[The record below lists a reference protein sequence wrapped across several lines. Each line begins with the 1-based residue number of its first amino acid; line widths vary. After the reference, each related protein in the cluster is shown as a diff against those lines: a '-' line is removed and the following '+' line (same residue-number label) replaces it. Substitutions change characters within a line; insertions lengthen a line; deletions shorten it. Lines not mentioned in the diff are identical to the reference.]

1 MVKKEVKYGQ
11 PEMDILEI
19 NRIRRQLVF
28 HSYVWDQRLIHLL
41 KYNIQSLSGSIL
53 KEKPANLGEKRTEV
67 EVVSRSSRRFSS
79 WDSSFAHLM
88 PNIMPNE
95 KEDYKI
101 ICPNGIDKEL
111 HIDRASSNIEDANSI
126 RPSDTNLSNQS
137 DIPKYGKT
145 VRRARSEGQFQVM
158 ENTSDNLDT
167 AWSGNQQPENVCSED
182 KTISSPNT
190 HRRESSGTVS
200 TTAGPVVGRCKSER
214 CVSEDSIRS
223 GLPTKGLGDLENPRS
238 WLSITFLALYRSLN
252 KNFSSTAQ
260 KLSKITEYNPVY
272 ISSFRELIRMGG
284 ARLLLPTASSNIIV
298 PIYDD
303 EPTSVISYALVSP
316 EYQNFMAEEPDK
328 QKSSL
333 EYSSSFSILD
343 SVIFFSLNSFDD
355 SNSESMKSIGSADE
369 SILSSGSRSFSGLDS
384 LLFPSTLHSR
394 ISFTDDGPPGK
405 VKYSV
410 ICYFAKQFEALRKTC
425 CPSEVDFVRSLSRC
439 KKWGAQ
445 GGKSNVFFAKTL
457 DDRFIIKQVT
467 KTELESFIK
476 FAASYFKYLSE
487 SINVGCPTCLAKI
500 LGIYQVLAGS
510 CLVIT
515 PVVFSSD
522 NFSWK
527 HFCIKYLAGDFTV
540 YISFLMRKHIIFT
553 MLLCFQCFQ
562 ITNLY

>member
-19 NRIRRQLVF
+19 NRIKRQLVF

-41 KYNIQSLSGSIL
+41 KYNIQNLSGSIL
-53 KEKPANLGEKRTEV
+53 KEKPVNLREKRSEV
-67 EVVSRSSRRFSS
+67 EVVSRSSRGFSS
-79 WDSSFAHLM
+79 WDSSFAHLV

-95 KEDYKI
+95 GEDFKI
-101 ICPNGIDKEL
+101 ICPNEIDKGL
-111 HIDRASSNIEDANSI
+111 HIDRASSNIEDANPI
-126 RPSDTNLSNQS
+126 RLSDTNLGNQS
-137 DIPKYGKT
+137 DISKYGKT
-145 VRRARSEGQFQVM
+145 VRRARSEGQFQVT

-167 AWSGNQQPENVCSED
+167 AWSGNQQPENVYSED

-190 HRRESSGTVS
+190 YRRESSGTFS

-214 CVSEDSIRS
+214 CVGEDSIRS
-223 GLPTKGLGDLENPRS
+223 GLPAKGPGDLENPRT

-272 ISSFRELIRMGG
+272 ISSFKELIHMGG
-284 ARLLLPTASSNIIV
+284 ARLLLPTASSDIIV

-303 EPTSVISYALVSP
+303 EPTSIISYVLVSP

-328 QKSSL
+328 QKSPL

-343 SVIFFSLNSFDD
+343 SVNFFSLNSFDD
-355 SNSESMKSIGSADE
+355 SNSESMKSSADE

-410 ICYFAKQFEALRKTC
+410 TCYFAKQFEALRKTC
-425 CPSEVDFVRSLSRC
+425 CPSELDFVRSLSRC

-457 DDRFIIKQVT
+457 DGRFIIKQVT

-476 FAASYFKYLSE
+476 FAPSYFKYLSE

-500 LGIYQVLAGS
+500 LGIYQVLAES

-522 NFSWK
+522 NFS
-527 HFCIKYLAGDFTV
+527 
-540 YISFLMRKHIIFT
+540 
-553 MLLCFQCFQ
+553 
-562 ITNLY
+562 